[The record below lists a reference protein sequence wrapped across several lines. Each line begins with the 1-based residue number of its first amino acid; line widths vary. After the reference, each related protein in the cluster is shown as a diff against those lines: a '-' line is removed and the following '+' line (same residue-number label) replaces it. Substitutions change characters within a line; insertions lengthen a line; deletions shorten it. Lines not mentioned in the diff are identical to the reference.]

1 MRMWKRAL
9 TLAVLVFICPNI
21 ECKRKTDG
29 ENSFK
34 YIISDMGVF
43 KTRNG
48 EIAKWRNGEMPKW
61 RNGTK
66 DKSHS
71 YKV

>member
-1 MRMWKRAL
+1 MIK
-9 TLAVLVFICPNI
+9 F
-21 ECKRKTDG
+21 
-29 ENSFK
+29 ENQFSPDNLS
-34 YIISDMGVF
+34 ISHGTEEYTKGVF

-48 EIAKWRNGEMPKW
+48 EMTKWRNDEIAKW